1 MSLRA
6 ECPRCSADLTREG
19 EQWRCPTHDV
29 VVPLWRA
36 SVVEYDAFAAYL
48 KLAGT
53 LQTWLPWPLPP
64 GWQVTDFGCVGSRGE
79 SRAAVVGCAGASEA
93 EGVVELTLVTEEPGV
108 GLGARVA
115 AVDSLDPGR
124 EAGVGNPTV
133 RLRVDGNSVPL
144 WAMTV
149 PHDQPL
155 LDRAVM
161 VGEAAGRWL
170 WVVVRPASAV
180 LLLPQLPELV
190 DVSTSGPE
198 LVALPFGVVP
208 PAW

>member
-6 ECPRCSADLTREG
+6 ECPRCSDGISQDGEG
-19 EQWRCPTHDV
+19 WRCPTHDALA
-29 VVPLWRA
+29 PLWRA
-36 SVVEYDAFAAYL
+36 SVLDYETFAAYL
-48 KLAGT
+48 QGTGT

-64 GWQVTDFGCVGSRGE
+64 GWQVTDFGWVGPAE
-79 SRAAVVGCAGASEA
+79 QPRAAVVGCAGASDP
-93 EGVVELTLVTEEPGV
+93 EGVVEITIVTEEPGV
-108 GLGARVA
+108 GLGARVS
-115 AVDSLDPGR
+115 AVDTVDPGR
-124 EAGVGNPTV
+124 EAGVGNPAV

-149 PHDQPL
+149 PHDDPL
-155 LDRAVM
+155 LDRAVL

-180 LLLPQLPELV
+180 LLLPELPELV
-190 DVSTSGPE
+190 DVSTFGPE